1 MRGSIRKRGSAW
13 EYTIN
18 LEPDPITGKR
28 KRKSKGGFRTKKDCE
43 AAMNKILVKV
53 ENGDYFKA
61 SDMNIREFLDHWIS
75 IYKSNIAASTYQRYK
90 EFNKNITSEIGGLK
104 LSKLKPIHIQN
115 MYKNLEDNLS
125 SGTVLKIHRMFH
137 LALKHAVNWQMINNN
152 PTNYVTAP
160 KRNKFEVKVWDAD
173 TANSFLENIYGT
185 NLYIPVMLALTT
197 GMREGEIAALKWN
210 NINFKEHFISVTHN
224 FQRVGNNYELKPPKT
239 AKSKRN
245 ISMLDLTFKSLKT
258 YRKSQIKNMLKS
270 KTTYSDEGFVC
281 AWDDGR
287 PYRPHYIADMFRS
300 SVKNLGYPVIRF
312 HDLRHTHATILLSK
326 GVNPKI
332 VSERLGHSTV
342 SITLDIYSHVLPNI
356 QKEAVEK
363 LNSIFNLTKRNL
375 TSSNGRQ
382 M

>member
-1 MRGSIRKRGSAW
+1 MRGSIRKRGSLW

-28 KRKSKGGFRTKKDCE
+28 RRKSKGGFKTKKDCE
-43 AAMNKILVKV
+43 ASMNKILVKV
-53 ENGDYFKA
+53 ENGNYFEA
-61 SDMNIREFLDHWIS
+61 SNMTVREFLDHWIN
-75 IYKSNIAASTYQRYK
+75 IYKSNIEASTYERYK
-90 EFNKNITSEIGGLK
+90 EFSKNIANHIGGME

-115 MYKNLEDNLS
+115 MYKNLETNLS

-152 PTNYVTAP
+152 PTDYVTAP
-160 KRNKFEVKVWDAD
+160 KRNKFEVKVWDTD
-173 TANSFLENIYGT
+173 TLNNFLKDVYGT
-185 NLYIPVMLALTT
+185 NLYIPAMLALTT

-210 NINFKEHFISVTHN
+210 NVSFKEHFISVTHN
-224 FQRVGNNYELKPPKT
+224 FQRVGNNYELKSPKT

-245 ISMLDLTFKSLKT
+245 IAMMDLTFKALKT
-258 YRKSQIKNMLKS
+258 HRKSQLKHMLKNETS
-270 KTTYSDEGFVC
+270 YNDEGFVC
-281 AWDDGR
+281 AWDNGQ
-287 PYRPHYIADMFRS
+287 PYRPHYISDMFRN
-300 SVKNLGYPVIRF
+300 SVKKLGYPIIRF
-312 HDLRHTHATILLSK
+312 HDLRHTHATMLLSK

-363 LNSIFNLTKRNL
+363 LNDIFK
-375 TSSNGRQ
+375 
-382 M
+382 